1 MWKAEPGKHFFFFFW
16 VKIFP
21 TLWRGWKKRGRKSY
35 IRKAGKFPDQW
46 IEEDEVTALVDG
58 FLRRIEE
65 ACCE

>member
-1 MWKAEPGKHFFFFFW
+1 MVW

-21 TLWRGWKKRGRKSY
+21 ILWRGWKKRGRKSY